1 MFYALL
7 VIIILIVLI
16 VVISKAR
23 KNKTAPAPDN
33 TVNVNLSDI
42 LIFDT
47 ETTGIFPKSEEI
59 LELAIVNGCGDILFN
74 ERFKPAHKKSWPK
87 AQEINGISP
96 DDVKD
101 CKTLAEY
108 LPQLQEIFDKPK
120 IIAGYNVGFDL
131 KFIHAAGIKTHAE
144 HIVDV
149 MKDFSDERGIY
160 DDEHGHNKWFKLE
173 EAASY
178 YNYEFKPHGALEDCK
193 ATLFIFKKLQGIED

>member
-1 MFYALL
+1 MLYALL
-7 VIIILIVLI
+7 AIICFITVAVIN
-16 VVISKAR
+16 R
-23 KNKTAPAPDN
+23 KIKKLKDYKEVSFDLA
-33 TVNVNLSDI
+33 DI

-59 LELAIVNGCGDILFN
+59 LELAIINGCGDVLFN
-74 ERFKPAHKKSWPK
+74 ERFKPSHKKTWPK

-108 LPQLQEIFDKPK
+108 MPQLQEIFDKPK

-144 HIVDV
+144 YIKDV

-160 DDEHGHNKWFKLE
+160 DAEHGHNKWFKLE

-193 ATLFIFKKLQGIED
+193 ATLFVFKKLNGIVD

>member
-1 MFYALL
+1 MIYALL
-7 VIIILIVLI
+7 AIICFIIVGI
-16 VVISKAR
+16 INRKIKKA
-23 KNKTAPAPDN
+23 KQAEKDADS
-33 TVNVNLSDI
+33 VNMNLSDI

-96 DDVKD
+96 EDVKD

-193 ATLFIFKKLQGIED
+193 ATLFVFKKLQGIED

>member
-1 MFYALL
+1 MIYALL
-7 VIIILIVLI
+7 AIICFIIVGI
-16 VVISKAR
+16 INRKIKKA
-23 KNKTAPAPDN
+23 KQTEKDADS
-33 TVNVNLSDI
+33 VNMNLSDI

-47 ETTGIFPKSEEI
+47 ETTGIFPNSEEI
-59 LELAIVNGCGDILFN
+59 LELAIINGCGDVLFN

-101 CKTLAEY
+101 CKPLAEY
-108 LPQLQEIFDKPK
+108 LPQLQEIFDKPRL
-120 IIAGYNVGFDL
+120 IAGYNVGFDL

-144 HIVDV
+144 YIKDI
-149 MKDFSDERGIY
+149 MKDFADERGIY

-193 ATLFIFKKLQGIED
+193 ATLFVFKKLNGVED